1 MSRVAL
7 YIIAIAAT
15 LILAGCA
22 TKMQPTVVLETS
34 RGNIEIE
41 LFPDDAPITT
51 GSFLKYVNDGFYEGT
66 VFHRVIPGFMVQ
78 GGGFIAEGSQKPTR
92 EPIKLESGN
101 GRRNEIGTI
110 AMARTAV
117 PDSATSQFFINV
129 ANNGFLDYAP
139 ENDGYAVFG
148 KVVSGMDVVNAI
160 ASARTA
166 SRGPHDDWP
175 VEDIVIKKEYART

>member
-1 MSRVAL
+1 
-7 YIIAIAAT
+7 
-15 LILAGCA
+15 
-22 TKMQPTVVLETS
+22 MQPTVVLETS

-101 GRRNEIGTI
+101 GRRNEIGT
-110 AMARTAV
+110 
-117 PDSATSQFFINV
+117 
-129 ANNGFLDYAP
+129 
-139 ENDGYAVFG
+139 
-148 KVVSGMDVVNAI
+148 
-160 ASARTA
+160 
-166 SRGPHDDWP
+166 
-175 VEDIVIKKEYART
+175 